1 MNNNRTEYIRINK
14 DQFSMDTDERLR
26 KWEEVKRYFPD
37 YCINRYQWFNYP
49 KWQHVHDFP
58 LHVDFEVS
66 FKCNLN
72 CPMCFRPH
80 IERKDWDDME
90 LGLYKKG
97 IDECAQNNLYSIRL
111 NWRGEPT
118 VNPDLIDM
126 VAYAK
131 QKGIKEVSFLTNGLL
146 VDKKYAVELV
156 KAGLDY
162 VTYSVDSMHEKYEEL
177 RYPIKF
183 GQITENIR
191 NMHELRDTIG
201 NGFPRI
207 KIQAIWSYMNN
218 VSEEFYMHFKDITDL
233 INFNTYDDYSLTF
246 MPQNPTLICQYP
258 FQRITITWNGE
269 IPMCISDWSLTTNI
283 GDLRNDTIT
292 EVWYGK
298 KMSDFRRL
306 HKSGR
311 RMELKCCQKCHRLA
325 VPQIGNQPEG
335 KGEHSYKKGHSG
347 YEFQAD

>member
-1 MNNNRTEYIRINK
+1 
-14 DQFSMDTDERLR
+14 
-26 KWEEVKRYFPD
+26 
-37 YCINRYQWFNYP
+37 
-49 KWQHVHDFP
+49 
-58 LHVDFEVS
+58 
-66 FKCNLN
+66 
-72 CPMCFRPH
+72 
-80 IERKDWDDME
+80 
-90 LGLYKKG
+90 
-97 IDECAQNNLYSIRL
+97 
-111 NWRGEPT
+111 
-118 VNPDLIDM
+118 M

-131 QKGIKEVSFLTNGLL
+131 KKGIREVSFLTNGLL
-146 VDKKYAVELV
+146 VNKKYAKELI
-156 KAGLDY
+156 KTGLDY
-162 VTYSVDSMHEKYEEL
+162 ITYSVDSMHEKYEEL

-183 GQITENIR
+183 DQITENIR

-218 VSEEFYMHFKDITDL
+218 ISEEFYAHFKDITDL

-258 FQRITITWNGE
+258 FQRITITWSGE

-283 GDLRNDTIT
+283 GNLRNDTIK
-292 EVWYGK
+292 EVWHGK
-298 KMSDFRRL
+298 KMSELREL

-311 RMELKCCQKCHRLA
+311 RMGLKCCQKCHRLA